1 MCQKRIPDNDL
12 DNTTGGF
19 SGVTTCNGNAI
30 TLTQKEYDEL
40 QRVVLLLMENWRIKM
55 YLKQVSI

>member
-40 QRVVLLLMENWRIKM
+40 QRVVLLLMEN
-55 YLKQVSI
+55 